1 MKIER
6 KLYSFFKKE
15 KCEKNDKM
23 IMCRQDKNENMT
35 MKLAVC
41 AVCLGSLEWVSK
53 YTNQIIIKNETAL
66 PTYLINIIMLINE
79 LNKGN

>member
-23 IMCRQDKNENMT
+23 IKCGRQDKNENMN

-41 AVCLGSLEWVSK
+41 AVCLDSLEWVSK
-53 YTNQIIIKNETAL
+53 YTNQIIIKKWNCSA
-66 PTYLINIIMLINE
+66 YVF
-79 LNKGN
+79 NKYNNVN